1 MKFHRFLT
9 AAWIRRVRAH
19 SSGMTKHPKCPRGHL
34 AKLIV
39 DIATGE
45 VERFERNLAGEM
57 TISAAATW
65 SASVTWR
72 PYSVPGTPHVR
83 NLPLHSD
90 VLGCPAV
97 RCSAASTAPG
107 NEHHALGPEA
117 LLKLVEHLG
126 DRPGIAPIAIKDVV
140 YDRPAIDHDK
150 ADQHRGAEGHR
161 FQEGGPH
168 LSIRPEPRLDQGPQS
183 HQHRRA
189 AGEEREVEHVISNA
203 WPPHGQ
209 CSPRSL
215 RSLLSASH
223 RLPCASRPTDRRL

>member
-19 SSGMTKHPKCPRGHL
+19 SSGMTKHPKCPRGQL

-45 VERFERNLAGEM
+45 VERFARNLAGEM

-72 PYSVPGTPHVR
+72 PYSVPGIPHVR

-90 VLGCPAV
+90 ALGCPAV
-97 RCSAASTAPG
+97 RCSAASDRAWKRTPRAW
-107 NEHHALGPEA
+107 PEA

-126 DRPGIAPIAIKDVV
+126 DRPGIAPIAIEDVV
-140 YDRPAIDHDK
+140 YDRPAIDR
-150 ADQHRGAEGHR
+150 QG
-161 FQEGGPH
+161 
-168 LSIRPEPRLDQGPQS
+168 RPAPR
-183 HQHRRA
+183 
-189 AGEEREVEHVISNA
+189 
-203 WPPHGQ
+203 
-209 CSPRSL
+209 C
-215 RSLLSASH
+215 
-223 RLPCASRPTDRRL
+223 